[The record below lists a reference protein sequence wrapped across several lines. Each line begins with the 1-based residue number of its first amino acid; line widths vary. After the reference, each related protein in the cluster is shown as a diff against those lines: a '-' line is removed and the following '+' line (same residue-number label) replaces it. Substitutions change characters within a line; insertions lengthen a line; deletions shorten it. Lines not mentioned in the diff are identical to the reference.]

1 MDLYK
6 FKYTFK
12 QRLNF
17 IFGIIIFIFLLL
29 LIKFYYLQIIK
40 FDNYSSLAKSN
51 SLKIIPIPAIRGQ
64 ILDRN
69 GEILAANKLIYTLEL
84 DPKNKEDLNKIK
96 KQLSKFE
103 IKNIDIK
110 KYNKILKESYYSSTL
125 PI

>member
-6 FKYTFK
+6 FKHTFK

-29 LIKFYYLQIIK
+29 LIKFFYLQIIK

-84 DPKNKEDLNKIK
+84 DPKNKGDLNKIK
-96 KQLSKFE
+96 KQLS
-103 IKNIDIK
+103 
-110 KYNKILKESYYSSTL
+110 ILSK
-125 PI
+125 